1 MKSRKLTLRKEM
13 LLGLSLLLLLAGA
26 FEFVGHLQMQ
36 ALGRKAVYARQV
48 NRVERLFDAVDRTNK
63 LDPATGKVSSEWTKA
78 KESFL
83 AGVGSLAQA
92 QSFDK
97 KGIQDIQKAWQAY
110 ETSSPST
117 TTGKNAIRC
126 VVENTIHQTG
136 RTAEASLS
144 KAMAA
149 TDFGLRVA
157 VLIGSLMGVGIV
169 LLIAKDIRSRL
180 GEVHYQLGTVT
191 HSKDLQ
197 TEITASKQDDLKLQ
211 AEQIN
216 KAVAELND
224 FIGQSVAQQSVVV
237 EKDEVEEKICNN

>member
-36 ALGRKAVYARQV
+36 TLGRKATYARQV

-78 KESFL
+78 KDSFL
-83 AGVGSLAQA
+83 AGVNGLAQT
-92 QSFDK
+92 QSIDK
-97 KGIQDIQKAWQAY
+97 KDIQDIQKAWQAY
-110 ETSSPST
+110 ETSSPRTATAQNAVRSVVDIT
-117 TTGKNAIRC
+117 LNKAGK
-126 VVENTIHQTG
+126 
-136 RTAEASLS
+136 TAEASLHQ
-144 KAMAA
+144 AMAA

-180 GEVHYQLGTVT
+180 GEVRHQLGTVT
-191 HSKDLQ
+191 HSQ
-197 TEITASKQDDLKLQ
+197 TVQTQVTVSKQDDLKLQ
-211 AEQIN
+211 AEQLT

-224 FIGQSVAQQSVVV
+224 FIGQSVAQNVTV
-237 EKDEVEEKICNN
+237 EKEQLQEEKICNN

>member
-36 ALGRKAVYARQV
+36 TLGRKAAYARQV

-63 LDPATGKVSSEWTKA
+63 VDAATGKVSGDWTKA
-78 KESFL
+78 KDKFL
-83 AGVGSLAQA
+83 GEVGSLAQTSA
-92 QSFDK
+92 IDK

-110 ETSSPST
+110 ESSSPRT
-117 TTGKNAIRC
+117 ETAKNAIRC
-126 VVENTIHQTG
+126 VVQNTIHQAG
-136 RTAEASLS
+136 RTAEASLTQ
-144 KAMAA
+144 AMAA

-157 VLIGSLMGVGIV
+157 VFIGSLMGVGIV

-180 GEVHYQLGTVT
+180 GEVRHQLGTVT

-197 TEITASKQDDLKLQ
+197 TPLAESKQDDLKAQ
-211 AEQIN
+211 AEQLT
-216 KAVAELND
+216 KAVAELNE
-224 FIGQSVAQQSVVV
+224 FIGQSVAQQNVVV